1 MASHCGRELPCELK
15 WRSAAAPRLVADP
28 RRRATP
34 RRFVFIA
41 EERPTEEELAE
52 QDGILLRSHMLSGCT
67 WAPCIWLGARS
78 ATQPGTSLRS
88 PLGALVSPA
97 RFARHLSP
105 ARFARHQSSDCFEVQ
120 VWSRSSSSG

>member
-1 MASHCGRELPCELK
+1 M
-15 WRSAAAPRLVADP
+15 ADP

-67 WAPCIWLGARS
+67 WAPCIWLGARVTARS

-105 ARFARHQSSDCFEVQ
+105 ARFARHQSSDCFELQ